1 MSRTRRHHCVVMSTP
16 SGIMYHAHVA
26 PNLDP
31 KTKAAL
37 DALAEAAT
45 AWLREA
51 IYDCPVHGPVTP
63 DDTMDLGPEDG
74 RVCLRDD
81 GQCQR
86 LVTARQEGPG
96 HGV

>member
-1 MSRTRRHHCVVMSTP
+1 MSRRTVRHRGVVLETP
-16 SGIMYHAHVA
+16 HGILYYAHVA

-31 KTKAAL
+31 RTKAAL
-37 DALAEAAT
+37 DALAEAAV

-51 IYDCPVHGPVTP
+51 VYECPVHGPLTP
-63 DDTMDLGPEDG
+63 VDTVDLGPEDG

-86 LVTARQEGPG
+86 LVTARRQEG
-96 HGV
+96 